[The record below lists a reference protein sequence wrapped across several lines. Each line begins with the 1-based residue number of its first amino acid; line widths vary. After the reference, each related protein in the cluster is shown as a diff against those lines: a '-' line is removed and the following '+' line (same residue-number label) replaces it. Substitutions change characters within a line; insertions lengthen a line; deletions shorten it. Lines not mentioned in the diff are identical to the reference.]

1 MIKMKNNFAEELNNC
16 IEEVCDADKRVTNKD
31 TKLFAD
37 TITIE
42 IIENAM
48 KAVK

>member
-1 MIKMKNNFAEELNNC
+1 MKMKNNFTEELNNC
-16 IEEVCDADKRVTNKD
+16 IEEVCDADKRTTNKD

-37 TITIE
+37 TITVE

-48 KAVK
+48 KVAK